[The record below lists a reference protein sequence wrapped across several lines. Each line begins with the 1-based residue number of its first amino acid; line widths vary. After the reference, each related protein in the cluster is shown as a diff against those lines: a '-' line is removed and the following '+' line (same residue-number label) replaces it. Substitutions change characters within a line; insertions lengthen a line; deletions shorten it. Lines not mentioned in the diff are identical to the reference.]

1 MAGGLYLYSGF
12 DTEEV
17 FRAHLGHEQV
27 TALVL
32 TLRGVRYKEVLIGC
46 REKLFVQK
54 IPIRKLAYT
63 GATNKVG
70 SL

>member
-32 TLRGVRYKEVLIGC
+32 TLRGVRYKEVLVGC
-46 REKLFVQK
+46 RGFDKLTSGELTNRV
-54 IPIRKLAYT
+54 
-63 GATNKVG
+63 GAAK
-70 SL
+70 